1 MGFKKIIKPIN
12 SQNIINKDG
21 QNCNTKLVCLALP
34 WSANHDEKLK
44 DGKD

>member
-1 MGFKKIIKPIN
+1 MGLKKIITSIN
-12 SQNIINKDG
+12 SQNLINKDG

-34 WSANHDEKLK
+34 GSANHDEELK